1 MPSTN
6 GHGTHETME
15 RVALYLR
22 VSSEEQKTKETIAT
36 QDAFLDEYCKLYHH
50 EIAGVYK
57 DAAISGTVPMAERP
71 AGRELLEDAGEGK
84 FDVVLVYKLDRI
96 GRALLVVVDAH
107 DRLQEVGVA
116 LRSANEPIDTS
127 SASGR
132 LIFQMLGSFAEFE
145 KATINERTRD
155 GKNRAYRGGA
165 QPGVIPYGYDIAQDG
180 SFVVVEE
187 EGQVVRAIIRNI
199 AHGAT
204 LFTEAKRLNLEGVPS
219 PGKKYRSRPRHHGTT
234 WSPMAI
240 SRIVGRR
247 AYSGTHV
254 IHSSAGEIERE
265 VPSVV
270 PGELQERAI
279 ARLRD
284 NKRYSGGQPVRKYL
298 LRGLI
303 RCEACDWNYSGIS
316 RKREGH
322 YHFKYACPASSS
334 RRFDPHAQR
343 NRCPWLDAL
352 WLEGLVWQDIRT
364 FVENPG
370 DVLERVKEQMEEQQ
384 GQADEIEQRRASLA
398 KRLAAA
404 QGEKDKFV
412 RLYAAGHLDDQE
424 LETHLLDLKNRIS
437 NLKLLIEASEAHLA
451 REEQNATVAKSTA
464 AWLASLRERIEE
476 LEEDSEEA
484 WQDRRELV
492 EHLVERIAVGRAQ
505 DGRAKVKIT
514 YKFAPPA
521 QAASGVTDN
530 KTFEILAGE
539 IPIPEALGR
548 L

>member
-1 MPSTN
+1 
-6 GHGTHETME
+6 ME

-50 EIAGVYK
+50 DIAGIYK
-57 DAAISGTVPMAERP
+57 DAAISGTVPLAERP
-71 AGRELLEDAGEGK
+71 AGRELLEDATEGK
-84 FDVVLVYKLDRI
+84 FGVVLVYKLDRI

-116 LRSANEPIDTS
+116 LRSANEPVDTS

-165 QPGVIPYGYDIAQDG
+165 QPGLIPYGYDIADDG

-187 EGQVVRAIIRNI
+187 EAQVVRTIIRNI

-204 LFTEAKRLNLEGVPS
+204 LFTEAKRLNLEGIPS
-219 PGKKYRSRPRHHGTT
+219 PGKKYRNQARRHGTT
-234 WSPMAI
+234 WAPMAI
-240 SRIVGRR
+240 GRIVRRR

-265 VPSVV
+265 VPPVA
-270 PGELQERAI
+270 PGELQQRAI

-298 LRGLI
+298 IRGLI
-303 RCEACDWNYSGIS
+303 RCETCDWNYSGLS
-316 RKREGH
+316 RKREER
-322 YHFKYACPASSS
+322 YDFKYACPCSSS
-334 RRFDPHAQR
+334 RRFDPHVQR
-343 NRCPWLDAL
+343 NGCPVLDAL

-384 GQADEIEQRRASLA
+384 SQADEIEHRRASLA
-398 KRLAAA
+398 KRLAAV

-437 NLKLLIEASEAHLA
+437 NLTLLIEAAEVSLA
-451 REEQNATVAKSTA
+451 REEQDAAAAKSTA
-464 AWLASLRERIEE
+464 AWLASLRERMEE
-476 LEEDSEEA
+476 LEEDTGEA
-484 WQDRRELV
+484 WRDRRELV
-492 EHLVERIAVGRAQ
+492 EHLVEGITVGRAE
-505 DGRAKVKIT
+505 DGRAKVQIT
-514 YKFAPPA
+514 YKFAPPL
-521 QAASGVTDN
+521 QVASGVTDN
-530 KTFEILAGE
+530 KTFDILAGE
-539 IPIPEALGR
+539 TPIPEALSR